1 MVIDLVRLLVDTGFL
16 ILIWAVQLVI
26 YPSFKYYAAEDLF
39 IWHRQYTVRVTFIV
53 LPLMFSQLII
63 ALYQFWLDVN
73 WYTVMSLIIIV
84 LLWVLTFRV
93 FVPLHA
99 SIDSASPIANV
110 CYKLETK
117 NWIRTILWTSL
128 FFISLFNFFI

>member
-1 MVIDLVRLLVDTGFL
+1 MVIDLVRLLVDTGFF

-26 YPSFKYYAAEDLF
+26 YPSFKYYSVADLL

-53 LPLMFSQLII
+53 LPLMFGQLIV
-63 ALYQFWLDVN
+63 AFYQFWLVVN
-73 WYTVMSLIIIV
+73 WYTVTSLIIIV
-84 LLWVLTFRV
+84 ILWVLTFKV

-99 SIDSASPIANV
+99 SIDSASPKANA

-128 FFISLFNFFI
+128 FVISLFNFFM